1 MRFCIH
7 NIATNTHDF
16 EALNQLHPSIMS
28 NDTSIQNSDEDNGS
42 VICLLFEQEAI
53 LSKRYLKDL
62 TQAFSQSEA
71 AVVYTDFN
79 STSNY
84 TLVPAPVR
92 VPSWS
97 SERFLATDYLGP
109 VIAVN
114 FERIHSPDITNKPL
128 TRSSIVLTCMEN
140 DLRVTLVSEIGYS
153 VSMEQ
158 FSKLSK
164 SHSAEVKSFLDR
176 NRPGSRIDSEISTWS
191 FVSNKALAPD
201 LISVIIPTRGAKKSL
216 MGKPLVI
223 ECVSS
228 LVNQKLGTSKLEILI
243 VFDTDA
249 SASYLKKLKQFESEY
264 VSIKFIDYDP
274 PFNFS
279 RKCNVGA
286 QNASGEVLVFLND
299 DTLWRNED
307 SLLELAGTAMIQG
320 IGAVGAKLFFENNR
334 LQHAGY
340 IYRKNFIGHAYFRDL
355 DGFGPF
361 GDLSVT
367 HEVVGVTGACF
378 AQKKDVWSSTGG
390 WDEILP
396 AAYNDVDYCFRIK
409 SYGYSIL
416 QCNAAEL
423 THYES
428 ITRNPV
434 VRPEETALILDRWSN
449 AMGEEPFFRTEVQ
462 NPEVH
467 YLKGIVLQ
475 EYSRYIQ
482 GTFRKSGVKGVI
494 KIFINGIKKLFKS

>member
-1 MRFCIH
+1 MRFCQH
-7 NIATNTHDF
+7 NSVTGEHNFETFAHITSFELSNSGSRIAKPAIDKT
-16 EALNQLHPSIMS
+16 
-28 NDTSIQNSDEDNGS
+28 
-42 VICLLFEQEAI
+42 ICLLMEGNPQFTEDYFAHLVEVFNDSETIVAYSDFEV
-53 LSKRYLKDL
+53 K
-62 TQAFSQSEA
+62 
-71 AVVYTDFN
+71 
-79 STSNY
+79 SNFQ
-84 TLVPAPVR
+84 LVDSHIRP
-92 VPSWS
+92 PSWS
-97 SERFLATDYLGP
+97 PERFLSTDFLGP
-109 VIAVN
+109 VIAVEISK
-114 FERIHSPDITNKPL
+114 FEYLKTPITRL
-128 TRSSIVLTCMEN
+128 SIVLACIEN
-140 DLRVTLVSEIGYS
+140 NLKVTHFAEIGYS
-153 VSMEQ
+153 VPFESFQ
-158 FSKLSK
+158 QTTS

-216 MGKPLVI
+216 TGKPLVI

-249 SASYLKKLKQFESEY
+249 SASYLKKLKEFESEY
-264 VSIKFIDYDP
+264 VTIKFVDYDP

-279 RKCNVGA
+279 RKCNIGA

-299 DTLWRNED
+299 DTLWRSED

-340 IYRKNFIGHAYFRDL
+340 IYRNNFIGHAYFRDL

-434 VRPEETALILDRWSN
+434 VRPEETALILDRWRN

-494 KIFINGIKKLFKS
+494 KIFINGFKKLFKS